1 MEHTDQH
8 APQPILHVSLV
19 ELYRVFAYIGLMS
32 FGGGL
37 VPWIQRE
44 IVNRRGWMTNHD
56 FLPGVALSQVLPG
69 VNSTNLAIFIG
80 QQLRGLPGAAVA
92 IGGLLT
98 GPFIIM
104 IGAAA
109 TYKVLLDAP
118 ALQVAMSGVAAAAIG
133 MILRTGMIAVQSSGA
148 GLLSI
153 VVMVATFLAIGVFR
167 FPLLWVVAIIT
178 PLSVLAAWPRGD
190 KSGDGGG
197 DDGGKGRNDA

>member
-1 MEHTDQH
+1 MEHVPQH
-8 APQPILHVSLV
+8 VPQHVSRVSLF

-37 VPWIQRE
+37 IPWIQRE
-44 IVNRRGWMTNHD
+44 IVTRRGWLTNHD

-92 IGGLLT
+92 IGGLLS
-98 GPFIIM
+98 GPFVIM

-109 TYKVLLDAP
+109 TYKILLDAP

-153 VVMVATFLAIGVFR
+153 VVMTATFLAIGVFR
-167 FPLLWVVAIIT
+167 FPLLWVVAVIT

-190 KSGDGGG
+190 ESK